1 MAREAA
7 DFDIPSFMTSSEYNR
22 QRQER
27 LRQIE
32 EEERRLQQEAEK
44 RRRYKLQRQAEI
56 KRMRKIQRMKARV
69 VKIVICGIVVTVMGT
84 MIVNSLANK
93 NEEPLPTKDPYEV
106 SIVADDKGMSQD
118 DMYTIPATVPVI
130 EEEKVDIV
138 SIDLSYEARKAS
150 INTNGMFKVGSE
162 VNEYFFLVL
171 NNNSN
176 AYDLF
181 LKYGEMYGV
190 DPYILMAKAFQE
202 SSFNHNACLP
212 GGKNYNGY
220 GVGIMQHESPDG
232 REIVAHNYITGQDDV
247 MYLTMD
253 NAINLEKNIQMGAM
267 HFQKCLED
275 NNGNLL
281 LALQSY
287 NYGQG
292 MVNSI
297 LRKYAEEKGLTV
309 DAVKSSYTD
318 TEWLSLVTDAHNNAW
333 KYIRGWEGYYGDN
346 HYIKHVLRYFIG
358 SDTYYYYNGEKIIFD
373 LNTFETIVVDENV
386 RVIS

>member
-1 MAREAA
+1 MPRQAE
-7 DFDIPSFMTSSEYNR
+7 DFDIPSFMQSREYEE
-22 QRQER
+22 QRRRHLQ
-27 LRQIE
+27 QIDAE
-32 EEERRLQQEAEK
+32 NRRLAQEAER
-44 RRRYKLQRQAEI
+44 RRRYKLQKKAEARRIRRI
-56 KRMRKIQRMKARV
+56 KRIKAMV
-69 VKIVICGIVVTVMGT
+69 VKIAVAGIVVTVMGT
-84 MIVNSLANK
+84 MFVNSLANK
-93 NEEPLPTKDPYEV
+93 NNTQVSANDPYEV
-106 SIVADDKGMSQD
+106 VIIENDKLIPQD
-118 DMYTIPATVPVI
+118 DMYTLGATTPVEKP
-130 EEEKVDIV
+130 EEIIN
-138 SIDLSYEARKAS
+138 IDLSYEARKAS
-150 INTNGMFKVGSE
+150 INTNGMFAVGSE
-162 VNEYFFLVL
+162 VNEYFFMVL
-171 NNNSN
+171 NNNQY

-190 DPYILMAKAFQE
+190 DPYILIAKAFQE

-232 REIVAHNYITGQDDV
+232 REIVAHNYLTGQDDV

-253 NAINLEKNIQMGAM
+253 NAIDLEKNIRMGAM

-275 NNGNLL
+275 NNGNML

-297 LRKYAEEKGLTV
+297 LRKYADERGLTV

-318 TEWLSLVTDAHNNAW
+318 TGWLKLVTDAHNNAW
-333 KYIRGWEGYYGDN
+333 KYISGWDGYYGDDG
-346 HYIKHVLRYFIG
+346 YIKHVARYFIG
-358 SDTYYYYNGEKIIFD
+358 SDVYYYYNGEKIVFD